1 MTRLFRS
8 LPVEPPDPR
17 GCAVAIGAFDGV
29 HLGHRRLLA
38 RAATVAAERG
48 LAAVALSFEPLP
60 REFFAPQAA
69 PARLT
74 PARTRFELMAAAGMD
89 AVGLLRFDARLAAM
103 PAAAFVDQVLA
114 GALAARHV
122 VVGPGFRFG
131 QGRAGDI
138 DLLRTRGAALGY
150 GVEEAPLVACADGE
164 RISATRIRGA
174 LAAGDFEGA
183 AALLG
188 RPYAIAG
195 KVVRGRQLGRQ
206 LGYPTANIP
215 VRWRPAVTGILAVR
229 VHGAGLAGWPAVASL
244 GTRPTVGG
252 GPAVLEAHLFDFDGD
267 LYGRR
272 LSVEFVVHLRGE
284 RRFDDLPAMVEQ
296 MHEDARQARAAL
308 APPLLR
314 ASA

>member
-1 MTRLFRS
+1 MARLFRS
-8 LPVEPPDPR
+8 LPVGPPDPR
-17 GCAVAIGAFDGV
+17 GCVVAIGAFDGV

-38 RAATVAAERG
+38 RAAAVARERD
-48 LAAVALSFEPLP
+48 LAALALSFEPLP
-60 REFFAPQAA
+60 REYFAPQAA

-74 PARTRFELMAAAGMD
+74 PARARFELMAAAGMD

-103 PAAAFVDQVLA
+103 AAGDFVDQVLG

-122 VVGPGFRFG
+122 VVGPAFRFG
-131 QGRAGDI
+131 RGRAGDI
-138 DLLRTRGAALGY
+138 DLLRARGAALGFS
-150 GVEEAPLVACADGE
+150 VEEAPLLACAGGE
-164 RISATRIRGA
+164 RVSATRIRAA
-174 LAAGDFEGA
+174 LAAGDFDGA

-195 KVVRGRQLGRQ
+195 KVVRGQQLGRR
-206 LGYPTANIP
+206 LGYPTANLP

-229 VHGAGLAGWPAVASL
+229 VHGPGLAGWPAVASL

-267 LYGRR
+267 LYGQR
-272 LSVEFVVHLRGE
+272 LAVEFVAHLRGE

-308 APPLLR
+308 AAPALR

>member
-8 LPVEPPDPR
+8 LPVQPPDPR

-29 HLGHRRLLA
+29 HLGHRHLLA
-38 RAATVAAERG
+38 RAATVADERG

-103 PAAAFVDQVLA
+103 PATAFVDRVLA
-114 GALAARHV
+114 GALAARLV

-138 DLLRTRGAALGY
+138 GLLRSRGEALGFA
-150 GVEEAPLVACADGE
+150 VEEAALRACADGE

-183 AALLG
+183 AAMLG

-195 KVVRGRQLGRQ
+195 KVVRGRQLGRK
-206 LGYPTANIP
+206 LGYPTANLP

-272 LSVEFVVHLRGE
+272 LSVEFVAHLRGE
-284 RRFDDLPAMVEQ
+284 RRFDDLPSMVEQ
-296 MHEDARQARAAL
+296 MHEDARQARAVL
-308 APPLLR
+308 AAPALR